1 MEERQKSQGKL
12 KRKRLAGKAADNH
25 IAAWKVRPKESRLPI
40 RKRPCT
46 QKNFGVNY
54 QYNS

>member
-1 MEERQKSQGKL
+1 MEEKQKSQGKL

-40 RKRPCT
+40 RKDRAHKKT
-46 QKNFGVNY
+46 LG
-54 QYNS
+54 